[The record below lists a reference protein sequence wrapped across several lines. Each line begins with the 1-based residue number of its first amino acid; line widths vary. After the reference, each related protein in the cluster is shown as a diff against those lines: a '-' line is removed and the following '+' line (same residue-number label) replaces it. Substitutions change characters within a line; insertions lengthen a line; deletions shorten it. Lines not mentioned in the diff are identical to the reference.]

1 MSHPFS
7 YSKTNLINPAE
18 RHFFRVAP
26 ENLRGN
32 KALRMAF
39 MLTSEQLSSID
50 VRLFE
55 FRDGALEPMNPEVIR
70 DTVRSVPQDNL
81 VLVDSTTPVDV
92 GNALLLWER
101 TATLMPHASPNWLLP
116 EGAGQWVVQV
126 ANDGLLPTKYS
137 LEMAF
142 ELVR

>member
-1 MSHPFS
+1 MTHQFT

-32 KALRMAF
+32 KAMRMAF
-39 MLTSEQLSSID
+39 LVTTEQLSSID

-55 FRDGALEPMNPEVIR
+55 FRDGALEPMNPEVVR
-70 DTVRSVPQDNL
+70 DIVRSVPQDNL
-81 VLVDSTTPVDV
+81 VIVDSTTPVDV
-92 GNALLLWER
+92 GNGLLLWER
-101 TATLMPHASPNWLLP
+101 TATLMPHASGNWLLP
-116 EGAGQWVVQV
+116 EGLGQWVVQI
-126 ANDGLLPTKYS
+126 ANDGPLPTKYS